1 MLWAA
6 EHRSLV
12 ERYGIWPGLG
22 GAESATMFDWP
33 TPEPIRVVKRYVAAL
48 NARDAERIE
57 ALLDDHIRF
66 VDSRGDWIEGR
77 DNVATATRRF
87 FDLEPNFQLH
97 DVKIVM
103 HAGEVL
109 LKGRVSAQ
117 EERLTH
123 DTLWRARTRRGKL
136 SHWQSYGEDSPALAR
151 ILMPEAVR
159 TTEAA

>member
-1 MLWAA
+1 MLRAA

-12 ERYGIWPGLG
+12 ERYGIGPGLG

-117 EERLTH
+117 AERRTH